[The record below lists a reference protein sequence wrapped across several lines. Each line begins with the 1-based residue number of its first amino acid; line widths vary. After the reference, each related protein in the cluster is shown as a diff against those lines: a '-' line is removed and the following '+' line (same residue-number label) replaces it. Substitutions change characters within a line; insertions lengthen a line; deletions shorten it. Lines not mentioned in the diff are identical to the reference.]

1 MDNEVRVSSE
11 TSNASLLVF
20 SVTMLGVGHGSVVG
34 SFDVRPFSLMGWA
47 GPARFCP
54 TGYFEDFNVIY
65 RLLKQH
71 L

>member
-1 MDNEVRVSSE
+1 MSE
-11 TSNASLLVF
+11 EQWIMKYVLAQS
-20 SVTMLGVGHGSVVG
+20 VGHGSVVG

-65 RLLKQH
+65 RLLTQH